1 MIRTID
7 LNSDVGESS
16 VDVAAGVGLNVAAGF
31 SLCLEDSLIPLI
43 TSANIACGG
52 HAGDDESM
60 VRVIKLCARYG
71 VGIGAHPS
79 YPDREN
85 FGRKDMDM
93 TSEQIAEA
101 VYRQV
106 DRLIALAAGL
116 GLEVRHIKAHGA
128 LYNKAAKDEI
138 TALAI
143 ARGVA
148 RIGKKLALFGL
159 ANSLALDVWR
169 KEGFIAIGEA
179 FADRRYEPDGSMRSR
194 RFQDALITD
203 PALAAEQALGIARDG
218 KVISVTGT
226 AVLLDARTICIHG
239 DTPGAPAIAER
250 IRRVLGENGFA
261 IAPFL
266 MADQD
271 LLERLKTGHLQAKKG
286 RRRFVE

>member
-1 MIRTID
+1 MKGPTRTID

-16 VDVAAGVGLNVAAGF
+16 PDIASGF
-31 SLCLEDSLIPLI
+31 SMSSEETLLRQI

-60 VRVIKLCARYG
+60 IRVMKLCARYG
-71 VGIGAHPS
+71 VDIGAHPS

-85 FGRKDMDM
+85 FGRKDMNLSP
-93 TSEQIAEA
+93 SEISEA

-106 DRLIALAAGL
+106 GRLIELATGL
-116 GLEVRHIKAHGA
+116 GFEVRHVKAHGA

-138 TALAI
+138 AALAI

-159 ANSLALDVWR
+159 ASSPSLDIWR
-169 KEGFIAIGEA
+169 KEGFFAIGEA
-179 FADRRYEPDGSMRSR
+179 FADRHYEPDGSLRSR
-194 RFQDALITD
+194 RFDDALITN
-203 PALAAEQALGIARDG
+203 PALAAEQALRIARDG

-226 AVLLDARTICIHG
+226 EVLLDARTICIHG
-239 DTPGAPAIAER
+239 DTPGAPAIAEH
-250 IRRVLGENGFA
+250 IRRLLGASGFA

-266 MADQD
+266 RADRD
-271 LLERLKTGHLQAKKG
+271 LLERLEAGHLQAQKG
-286 RRRFVE
+286 RGRFVE